1 MYKII
6 EKQELNIYNLCC
18 FRGKVTRQELQNIGL
33 EMEKYIE
40 TCGGKKVGN
49 PVSATY
55 GIDGDLVDI
64 ELLIPIDKPIQSN
77 GRYIYKEQLKLTN
90 ALMADYK
97 GNPTMLSEAGN
108 ALNDYM
114 VKNKLQ
120 PITVG
125 YNVSKNIDVLD
136 PDSAE
141 IEIYVGI
148 NPNIL

>member
-40 TCGGKKVGN
+40 TCGEKK
-49 PVSATY
+49 P
-55 GIDGDLVDI
+55 
-64 ELLIPIDKPIQSN
+64 
-77 GRYIYKEQLKLTN
+77 
-90 ALMADYK
+90 
-97 GNPTMLSEAGN
+97 GN

-120 PITVG
+120 PM
-125 YNVSKNIDVLD
+125 LD
-136 PDSAE
+136 
-141 IEIYVGI
+141 
-148 NPNIL
+148 LLR